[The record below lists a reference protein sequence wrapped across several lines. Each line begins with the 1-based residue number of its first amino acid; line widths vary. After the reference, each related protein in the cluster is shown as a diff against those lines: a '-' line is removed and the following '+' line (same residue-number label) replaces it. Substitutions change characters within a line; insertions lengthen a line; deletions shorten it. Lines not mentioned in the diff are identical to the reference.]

1 MGKLRTLTA
10 VVGTLSLAAPT
21 LLAQATANER
31 NCPSS
36 RGIAEAIPP
45 FVGPGSAPFSPNQSL
60 CLPQLAPVP
69 TGESPLAFI
78 VRGVEPGDRVD
89 PQGTAY
95 VVSIRGVPGG
105 VDLWRWNRTLDGSP
119 NTNQTLPFKYEGQ
132 PDNCGIFSLT
142 NGGCANN
149 VGTPENLGL
158 APGGGDADIAVNGPD
173 QTTGVPNLPLT
184 SLALV
189 PGVTGTHS
197 TDRGDNFTPPNPLAA
212 AIGGDDRQWNDAI
225 DSKTVYLAYHDI
237 ATFNIDAQRSND
249 GGLTYVNGF
258 GEAIDP
264 QTFPTAGTVA
274 GTANLAAQ
282 IQIDHS
288 SCSSRGNLYQLF
300 VAPDNAL
307 ENAAGQPMRSAYV
320 GVSIDAKLGLPAF
333 MFTDHKIYTG
343 PVGTSNANIFP
354 ALAADQFG
362 FLYSVWS
369 DNSNIFFTSSSD
381 HGKTWTSARKINQAP
396 TRGKANVF
404 PWVAADANGHVVVGW
419 LGADKAGNSNDR
431 TVMEPGHEPTQNG
444 ACTNGTT
451 TCMTKWAQWNVYVLE
466 TVNGHAAT
474 PTFTQFTASDHV
486 IHRGTISTGGLGGSP
501 DRNLADFFQV
511 ALDPQHRVN
520 VAFADDHIVS
530 PLSLRRTTVD
540 GPDDPRSFRVGVPYF
555 TYRLQA
561 PAGLVTTGSCAG
573 VPGEQEE
580 EDEGQGEDEQHDDM
594 SFVDKQQPQENG
606 TLIYHHPSQNLSVT
620 SSNGVRSISYSGNCV
635 SFIGDAKVNGQLGY
649 QFTFGACDF
658 SASGGI
664 GGFSISV
671 TGPAGYSYQKNGNLT
686 TGFVKLFQ
694 SVQP

>member
-69 TGESPLAFI
+69 TGASPLAFI

-89 PQGTAY
+89 AQGMAY

-105 VDLWRWNRTLDGSP
+105 VDLWRWNRRLDGSP
-119 NTNQTLPFKYEGQ
+119 NANQTLPFKYECQ

-197 TDRGDNFTPPNPLAA
+197 TDRGDNFTPPNALEA
-212 AIGGDDRQWNDAI
+212 AIGVDDRQWNDAI

-237 ATFNIDAQRSND
+237 ATFNIDVQRSND
-249 GGLTYVNGF
+249 GGLTYLNGF
-258 GEAIDP
+258 SQAIDP
-264 QTFPTAGTVA
+264 TTFPTAGGVPPTS
-274 GTANLAAQ
+274 TANLAAQ
-282 IQIDHS
+282 IRIDHS

-300 VAPDNAL
+300 VAPNDAT
-307 ENAAGQPMRSAYV
+307 ENATGAPMRSAYV
-320 GVSIDAKLGLPAF
+320 GVSIDAKLGRRAF

-343 PVGTSNANIFP
+343 PPDARNNNIFP
-354 ALAADQFG
+354 ALAVDQFG
-362 FLYSVWS
+362 FLYAVWS

-381 HGKTWTSARKINQAP
+381 HGKTWTTAQKINQAP

-404 PWVAADANGHVVVGW
+404 PWAAADANGHVAVGW

-431 TVMEPGHEPTQNG
+431 TVMEPGHEPT
-444 ACTNGTT
+444 
-451 TCMTKWAQWNVYVLE
+451 
-466 TVNGHAAT
+466 
-474 PTFTQFTASDHV
+474 
-486 IHRGTISTGGLGGSP
+486 
-501 DRNLADFFQV
+501 
-511 ALDPQHRVN
+511 
-520 VAFADDHIVS
+520 
-530 PLSLRRTTVD
+530 
-540 GPDDPRSFRVGVPYF
+540 
-555 TYRLQA
+555 
-561 PAGLVTTGSCAG
+561 
-573 VPGEQEE
+573 
-580 EDEGQGEDEQHDDM
+580 
-594 SFVDKQQPQENG
+594 
-606 TLIYHHPSQNLSVT
+606 
-620 SSNGVRSISYSGNCV
+620 
-635 SFIGDAKVNGQLGY
+635 
-649 QFTFGACDF
+649 
-658 SASGGI
+658 
-664 GGFSISV
+664 
-671 TGPAGYSYQKNGNLT
+671 
-686 TGFVKLFQ
+686 
-694 SVQP
+694 

>member
-1 MGKLRTLTA
+1 MSKLRTLT
-10 VVGTLSLAAPT
+10 VVASTLSLAAPT

-36 RGIAEAIPP
+36 HGQAEAIPP
-45 FVGPGSAPFSPNQSL
+45 FVGPGSAPFRPHQSL
-60 CLPQLAPVP
+60 CLPLLAPTP
-69 TGESPLAFI
+69 TSLSPLAFI
-78 VRGVEPGDRVD
+78 VQGVEPGDRVD

-105 VDLWRWNRTLDGSP
+105 IDLWRWSRKLEGPP
-119 NTNQTLPFKYEGQ
+119 NGNQTLPFKYEGQ
-132 PDNCGIFSLT
+132 PDNCGIFSFT

-149 VGTPENLGL
+149 VGNPTNLGVAL
-158 APGGGDADIAVNGPD
+158 GGGDADIAVNGPD
-173 QTTGVPNLPLT
+173 PVTTVPNLPISSLT
-184 SLALV
+184 LA
-189 PGVTGTHS
+189 PGVSVAHS
-197 TDRGDNFTPPNPLAA
+197 TDRGDNFTLLNPLAA
-212 AIGGDDRQWNDAI
+212 VLAGDDRQWMDAI
-225 DSKTVYLAYHDI
+225 NPKTVYLTYHDV
-237 ATFNIDAQRSND
+237 ATFNINVQRSND

-264 QTFPTAGTVA
+264 QTFLTAGTTT

-282 IQIDHS
+282 IKIDHS
-288 SCSSRGNLYQLF
+288 NCSSRGNLYQLF
-300 VAPDNAL
+300 VAPDNAT
-307 ENAAGQPMRSAYV
+307 ENALGQPMRSAYV

-343 PVGTSNANIFP
+343 PVGARNANIFP

-381 HGKTWTSARKINQAP
+381 HGKTWTTARVINQAP
-396 TRGKANVF
+396 TRRKANVF
-404 PWVAADANGHVVVGW
+404 PWVTADANGHVVVGW

-431 TVMEPGHEPTQNG
+431 TVMEPGHTPEQNG
-444 ACTNGTT
+444 ACTDGTT
-451 TCMTKWAQWNVYVLE
+451 TCMTKWAKWNVYVLE

-474 PTFTQFTASDHV
+474 PTFTQLTASDHV

-520 VAFADDHIVS
+520 ISFADDHIVS
-530 PLSLRRTTVD
+530 PLSQSQNGAA
-540 GPDDPRSFRVGVPYF
+540 GPDDPRSLRVGVPYF
-555 TYRLQA
+555 TYRVQA
-561 PAGLVTTGSCAG
+561 PTGLVTTGSCAG
-573 VPGEQEE
+573 VPGEQEV
-580 EDEGQGEDEQHDDM
+580 EDEGQGEDDQHDDM

-606 TLIYHHPSQNLSVT
+606 TLIYHDPGQSLNVT

-635 SFIGDAKVNGQLGY
+635 SFIGDAKVNSQLGY
-649 QFTFGACDF
+649 QFVFGACDF
-658 SASGGI
+658 SATGGI
-664 GGFSISV
+664 GSFSISL
-671 TGPAGYSYQKNGNLT
+671 TGPAGYSYRKNGNLT